1 MADNGIRNTAF
12 ASMAKLFAS
21 DHCNKVVSD
30 AVQVFGGAGFN
41 EDMPVA
47 KLMRDAKIYQVRA
60 CVCACALGCVA
71 ERGKEMREMGGERA
85 RASQRP
91 FAQPAHG
98 GMRRGYS
105 CGLPW
110 HAPAVRRG

>member
-1 MADNGIRNTAF
+1 MIDQGMRNTTF

-47 KLMRDAKIYQVRA
+47 KLMRDAKVRPAPAHSCTAPGRPCLLPYPSLSSFLLASQIYQLYEGTSQIQR
-60 CVCACALGCVA
+60 
-71 ERGKEMREMGGERA
+71 MIISRELLA
-85 RASQRP
+85 DPSLATPS
-91 FAQPAHG
+91 
-98 GMRRGYS
+98 
-105 CGLPW
+105 L
-110 HAPAVRRG
+110 